1 MPIKPTTHVS
11 ETGMFMAENPKYRE
25 ILQRAVEIE
34 ERDAQKEHW
43 LGWEWNQV
51 RAHPS
56 GLMKLVIAGIV
67 QVTYKS
73 NRSTMYKL
81 SDRKAV
87 KEALAA

>member
-43 LGWEWNQV
+43 LGG
-51 RAHPS
+51 S
-56 GLMKLVIAGIV
+56 G
-67 QVTYKS
+67 T
-73 NRSTMYKL
+73 RSE
-81 SDRKAV
+81 RIRQA
-87 KEALAA
+87 